1 MEAASAR
8 DDRESKLNKVYNEIE
23 TDLKLVGKQFYENK
37 RTILFWVLLKLYNF
51 LFVVIGITAIEDKL
65 QDAVPKTI
73 SNLLLAGMHI
83 WMLTGDK
90 QGII

>member
-1 MEAASAR
+1 M
-8 DDRESKLNKVYNEIE
+8 
-23 TDLKLVGKQFYENK
+23 FFK
-37 RTILFWVLLKLYNF
+37 RNLLLSTG
-51 LFVVIGITAIEDKL
+51 VTAIEDKL

-90 QGII
+90 QGVYLLKNKICITRVYAHKLA

>member
-37 RTILFWVLLKLYNF
+37 RTILF
-51 LFVVIGITAIEDKL
+51 
-65 QDAVPKTI
+65 
-73 SNLLLAGMHI
+73 
-83 WMLTGDK
+83 
-90 QGII
+90 

>member
-1 MEAASAR
+1 MSL
-8 DDRESKLNKVYNEIE
+8 S
-23 TDLKLVGKQFYENK
+23 T
-37 RTILFWVLLKLYNF
+37 
-51 LFVVIGITAIEDKL
+51 GITAIEDKL

-90 QGII
+90 QGVYLLKNKIFITLITVHKLAQTNTVFT